1 MIIAG
6 ISDIHSP
13 RYLNEFFTA
22 LRYLSS
28 VDLVLLAGDLA
39 DRGKYLHFDPV
50 YNALS
55 KYKVVATFGNEDF
68 SEYRKEYRE
77 KYPSII
83 WLEDESVDIE
93 VGGEKITIVG
103 SEGVLQRPTFYQKM
117 KGIDTNFYRERKN
130 KIEEMLCSSSNFKVL
145 LTHYATTFNTVYGEK
160 KFAYPSLGDNLI
172 DELKCLPNISV
183 HGHAH
188 YSKVTFSVV
197 KNVKV
202 YNVALPATKKFTII
216 NI

>member
-13 RYLNEFFTA
+13 RYLNEFFIA
-22 LRYLSS
+22 LRYLPQ
-28 VDLVLLAGDLA
+28 VDLVLLAGDLV
-39 DRGKYLHFDPV
+39 DRGRFLHFDPI
-50 YNALS
+50 YRALS

-68 SEYRKEYRE
+68 SEYRNEYRE
-77 KYPSII
+77 KYPSVI
-83 WLEDESVDIE
+83 WLDDESVNME
-93 VGGEKITIVG
+93 VDGKKITIVG
-103 SEGVLQRPTFYQKM
+103 SEGVIQRPTFYQKM
-117 KGIDTNFYRERKN
+117 KGINADFYKYRKN
-130 KIEEMLCSSSNFKVL
+130 KIEEMLCSSNNFRIL

-160 KFAYPSLGDNLI
+160 KFAYPSLGDNLLE
-172 DELKCLPNISV
+172 ELSCLPNISV

-188 YSKVTFSVV
+188 YSKVTFSIV

-216 NI
+216 NM